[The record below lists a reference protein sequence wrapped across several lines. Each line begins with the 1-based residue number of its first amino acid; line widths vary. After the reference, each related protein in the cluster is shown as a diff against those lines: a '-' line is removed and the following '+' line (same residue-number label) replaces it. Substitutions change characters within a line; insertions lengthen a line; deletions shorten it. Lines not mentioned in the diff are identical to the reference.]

1 MSEGDILL
9 MRLIDEEY
17 TRHPFYGS
25 RRLSDWLGIQCH
37 PACREKV
44 GRLMKLMGIQAIYPK
59 RSLSVRDNSDRVY
72 PYLLHRLPIDHPDQV
87 WCSDITYTGS
97 GTALPT

>member
-1 MSEGDILL
+1 

-17 TRHPFYGS
+17 TRHPFYGA
-25 RRLSDWLGIQCH
+25 RRLSDWLGTQDH

-44 GRLMKLMGIQAIYPK
+44 GRLMKLIGIQAIYPK
-59 RSLSVRDNSDRVY
+59 RSLSVRDNDDRVY
-72 PYLLHRLPIDHPDQV
+72 PYCCTSFPSIILIMYGVAISLT
-87 WCSDITYTGS
+87 SGS